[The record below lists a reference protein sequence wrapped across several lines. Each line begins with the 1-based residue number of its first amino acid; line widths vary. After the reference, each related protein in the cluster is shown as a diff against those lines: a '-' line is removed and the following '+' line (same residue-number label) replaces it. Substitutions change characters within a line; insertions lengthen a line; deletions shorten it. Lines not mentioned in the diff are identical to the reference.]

1 MADWSAKASKIE
13 EIARKKDEL
22 NIEFINQTKE
32 ALDAKMEYHV
42 EKRDALMTDMK
53 KKLKVRS
60 EIRRDFV
67 EQNLFI
73 YCLLRIIPKKL
84 KRSEVFW
91 NNKSKWNVWR

>member
-32 ALDAKMEYHV
+32 ALEAKMEYHV

-53 KKLKVRS
+53 KKLKVGN
-60 EIRRDFV
+60 D
-67 EQNLFI
+67 
-73 YCLLRIIPKKL
+73 
-84 KRSEVFW
+84 
-91 NNKSKWNVWR
+91 SKTRHFHK